1 MADLCSASLLSD
13 DGYPIP
19 SLLPGEIVIAK
30 AINVLRFQTM
40 ADRKSGISG
49 VLYATNF
56 RMSFL
61 TRTPSGTT
69 QLNSVFQSNPDL
81 SKAAEMYSDITR
93 ELYIPQTCI
102 TDIYYY
108 STSTAEGSKV
118 KKVRPGSRMCS
129 KVHSLEI
136 CCKDFRVV
144 RFGLKFTPKE
154 NKVKMVN
161 AMAHYKTPGS
171 IFLLFAIPYS
181 LAQNLQEDNSEG
193 GLNTIPTFRTAS
205 DWLNEL
211 QRLKVDDTW
220 RVANV
225 NGKFQTC
232 PSLSELFVV
241 LESLSDSDVT
251 RMALHYVESRLPTWC
266 WSHPITGVPILCS
279 AAGRPDSIFL
289 EKEESSFFRALS
301 LINTEEQKEVKVEV
315 IDLTKMCPSIHE
327 LQQSFL
333 KIKELCVMETS
344 KEFWSI
350 DSTWLTSLE
359 ASKWLHYI
367 RLSLAAA
374 VDVVKSIAVDQ
385 CPAIIKETGGRDFVL
400 VVGSLAQLMLD
411 SYYRTIRGFQTLLQK
426 MWVVGGHQF
435 LQRCYH
441 IRCPVEEGEKEN
453 NGESPVFLHFIDCVY
468 QLTQQFPSEFEFSET
483 YLHTLLDSLHACMF
497 DTFLFD
503 CEKQR
508 DKLCKSELHGKAMA
522 SLWEFIA
529 EGLADSRNSEPYL
542 NPLFEFRKS
551 LDDKDVADASNAEP
565 YLKVNTLAPAIKFWM
580 GRYLRWIP
588 LVHVSTGMG
597 ENSSQH
603 FQQMILVNELR
614 ILRLR
619 LTVDEH
625 EQSPRKNLL
634 DGKEMVSHF
643 DGTEFGLGSDYNV
656 ELATSKLLTPSLPF
670 IGDLT
675 LNKYYSGD
683 LLTNGALDN
692 AVNVGDY

>member
-1 MADLCSASLLSD
+1 MADLHSASLLSD

-40 ADRKSGISG
+40 TDRKSGISG

-129 KVHSLEI
+129 KVDSLEI

-154 NKVKMVN
+154 DKIKMVN

-171 IFLLFAIPYS
+171 IFLLFAVPYS
-181 LAQNLQEDNSEG
+181 IAQNLQEDNSEG

-211 QRLKVDDTW
+211 QRLNVDDTW

-225 NGKFQTC
+225 NWKFQTC

-301 LINTEEQKEVKVEV
+301 LINSTMKQKEVKV

-385 CPAIIKETGGRDFVL
+385 CPAVIKETGGRDFVL

-483 YLHTLLDSLHACMF
+483 YLHALLDSLHACMF

-551 LDDKDVADASNAEP
+551 LDDKDVADTGSGEP

-619 LTVDEH
+619 LTVDKH
-625 EQSPRKNLL
+625 EQSPRKNPL

-643 DGTEFGLGSDYNV
+643 DGTEFGPGSDYNL